1 MDAADDLVIDEPTPL
16 GFRVQCSASY
26 WERITSIKHPAM
38 GGRLDDVRMTLRQP
52 DEVRRSAHD
61 PAVLLFHRNVAPRWV
76 CAVVKKDDGAGY
88 LITAYPADKVKRGDV
103 IWTR

>member
-1 MDAADDLVIDEPTPL
+1 MDAPGALVIDEPTPL

-26 WERITSIKHPAM
+26 WEGITSIKHPAM
-38 GGRLDDVRMTLRQP
+38 RGRLDEVRMTLRQP
-52 DEVRRSAHD
+52 DEVRCSVRD
-61 PAVLLFHRNVAPRWV
+61 PDVLLFHRNVPPRWV
-76 CAVVKKDDGAGY
+76 CAVVKKDDGTGY